1 MAMASPRSEA
11 YSIYEPKASTA
22 ESQVT
27 QPTESIIMKASKTS
41 SMASMASMASVD
53 PICGM
58 AVDAATA
65 IHAER
70 AGKTFYFCGETCR
83 KKFMLLAPGKLP
95 ESKPTGCCG

>member
-41 SMASMASMASVD
+41 SMASVD

>member
-27 QPTESIIMKASKTS
+27 QPTESIIMKASTTS
-41 SMASMASMASVD
+41 SMASMASVD

-83 KKFMLLAPGKLP
+83 KKFMLLPPGKLP

>member
-1 MAMASPRSEA
+1 
-11 YSIYEPKASTA
+11 
-22 ESQVT
+22 
-27 QPTESIIMKASKTS
+27 
-41 SMASMASMASVD
+41 
-53 PICGM
+53 M